1 MLDPNITIDDAFLSP
16 LTAALAKASNTRD
29 CPELSDTE
37 YLKLVVARTLS
48 DARSG
53 RGFLQQF
60 AAKLLGDNAPGHS
73 GYFQLQHS
81 ARRLSVLTE
90 VGAAV
95 AAGIGPI
102 GRFDEALANYDI
114 YAGDGHWHAAAAR
127 DPAIDDRKWA
137 VGHLY
142 GLNLRTRAMHHLD
155 VTLGKHE
162 HDMSVIKRL
171 GAERFRMGARKRRKV
186 IWVWDRA
193 GLNSELWLHWK
204 RTSGIYFISRSKD
217 GMVLDAITCQLVD
230 RDNKINRGIITD
242 SLVLTAEGLKLRLVQ
257 YRNPLDGNLYEFLT
271 SVFDVAP
278 GLIAWLYLRRWD
290 IEKVFDQFKNKLFE
304 AKAWGSSENARLT
317 QAEALCLTHN
327 LLEHFERSLDVDH
340 GVRDEAGLRR
350 RDGRLEKRIAAA
362 AKVGRSLSTL
372 LTHAFA
378 APLQR
383 SIKLL
388 RWLRAHFF
396 DSAPLCQVLPIL
408 RASYALL

>member
-1 MLDPNITIDDAFLSP
+1 MIDPNITLDAAFLSP
-16 LTAALAKASNTRD
+16 LAAALATAANTRE
-29 CPELSDTE
+29 CPELSDAE
-37 YLKLVVARTLS
+37 YLKLAVARTLS

-60 AAKLLGDNAPGHS
+60 AEKLLGESTPGHS
-73 GYFQLQHS
+73 SFFQLQHS
-81 ARRLSVLTE
+81 ARRLGLLTE

-102 GRFDEALANYDI
+102 GRFDDALAGYEI

-127 DPAIDDRKWA
+127 DAAIDDRKWA

-155 VTLGKHE
+155 LTAGKHE

-171 GAERFRMGARKRRKV
+171 GAERFRMGARKGRKV

-204 RTSGIYFISRSKD
+204 KTSGIYFISRSKD
-217 GMVLDAITCQLVD
+217 GMVLDAITCRLVD

-257 YRNPLDGNLYEFLT
+257 YRNPIDGSLYEFLT
-271 SVFDVAP
+271 SVFDLAP
-278 GLIAWLYLRRWD
+278 GFIAWLYLRRWD

-304 AKAWGSSENARLT
+304 AKAWGSSENAKLT

-327 LLEHFERSLDVDH
+327 LLEHFERRLEADH

-350 RDGRLEKRIAAA
+350 RDKRLAKRIADA
-362 AKVGRSLSTL
+362 AKLGRSVSTL
-372 LTHAFA
+372 LTGAFA
-378 APLQR
+378 GPLQR

-396 DSAPLCQVLPIL
+396 DRAPLCDVLPRL
-408 RASYALL
+408 RAFYGLL